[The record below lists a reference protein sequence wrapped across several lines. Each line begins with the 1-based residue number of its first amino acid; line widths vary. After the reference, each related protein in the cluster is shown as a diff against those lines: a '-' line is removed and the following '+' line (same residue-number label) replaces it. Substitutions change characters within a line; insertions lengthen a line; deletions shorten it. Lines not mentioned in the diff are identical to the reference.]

1 MSLIWVSRVDVLLM
15 SRLLPEHPYGSS
27 RVTAGKLLSS
37 LQVSSWFLL
46 GCSVALLDPVARPPR
61 LLLVY
66 PIHGP
71 PLGGARPE
79 ISVCN
84 CCVSISLIQ
93 PGLGCNVFLSRR
105 LKEST
110 FHCMAEVI
118 FCTSR
123 INTEKIV
130 LCRHLLRWAMLL
142 FRLTRSSMS
151 ECLNQSALC

>member
-1 MSLIWVSRVDVLLM
+1 MLM

-27 RVTAGKLLSS
+27 RATAGQLLSS
-37 LQVSSWFLL
+37 LQVSSGCLL
-46 GCSVALLDPVARPPR
+46 GCSVALLDSVARPPR

-66 PIHGP
+66 LIHGP

-84 CCVSISLIQ
+84 CCVYISLIQ
-93 PGLGCNVFLSRR
+93 PGLGCNIFLSRR

-110 FHCMAEVI
+110 FHCTAEVI

-123 INTEKIV
+123 SNTEKIV
-130 LCRHLLRWAMLL
+130 LCRHLLGWAMLL